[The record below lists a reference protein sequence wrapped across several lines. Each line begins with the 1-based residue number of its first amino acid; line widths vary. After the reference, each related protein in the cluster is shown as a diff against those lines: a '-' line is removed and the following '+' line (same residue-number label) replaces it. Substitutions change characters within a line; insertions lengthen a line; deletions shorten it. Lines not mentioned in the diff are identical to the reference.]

1 MANLKG
7 NLVGNYPRMFFG
19 KDASNLPKQ
28 PTLFEMMDEAEELI
42 RLLRVEIENA
52 EIDLRFLMMML
63 AENQP

>member
-1 MANLKG
+1 M
-7 NLVGNYPRMFFG
+7 GNYPRMFFG

-42 RLLRVEIENA
+42 RLLRTEIENA

-63 AENQP
+63 AENER

>member
-1 MANLKG
+1 
-7 NLVGNYPRMFFG
+7 VGNYPRMFFG

>member
-1 MANLKG
+1 
-7 NLVGNYPRMFFG
+7 MFFG

-42 RLLRVEIENA
+42 RLLRTEIENA

-63 AENQP
+63 AENER

>member
-1 MANLKG
+1 M
-7 NLVGNYPRMFFG
+7 GNYPRMFFG